1 MADPAKV
8 VAKVRSHGA
17 NIMLDGQK
25 LVIINREKLP
35 AKAFDFIRQ
44 HAKKLAD
51 FLSSEGDFEE
61 RAAIIEFGAGVS
73 RPVAEGLAIILL
85 ASPPK
90 DCNPADWTWFV
101 GKAAAIIDEY
111 RRPA

>member
-1 MADPAKV
+1 MADPAKI
-8 VAKVRSHGA
+8 VAKIRSHGA

-25 LVIINREKLP
+25 LVIVNREKLP
-35 AKAFDFIRQ
+35 PEAFGFISQ
-44 HAKKLAD
+44 HAKALAE
-51 FLSSEGDFEE
+51 FLSAEGEFEE

-73 RPVAEGLAIILL
+73 RLLAEDLASILL

-101 GKAAAIIDEY
+101 GKAAAIVDQQ
-111 RRPA
+111 RRAS